1 MQRARSTCAVRKACG
16 FTLLELMA
24 GIAVLGILLGIGIP
38 SFRDLLANSR
48 LTSMSNEMVTAISIA
63 RSEARKRGIPVSICA
78 SNAARDGCVAGGS
91 WNSGWLV
98 FTDDV
103 GTAGVINAGVPGDEL
118 LQIFTAPETGF
129 AVTATTPT
137 TLSYVRFQ
145 RNGAPDTGAVTRQIK
160 LTRPACTGT
169 KARQISI
176 ANTGRVSSAKIAC

>member
-1 MQRARSTCAVRKACG
+1 MQRAGSTHAVCKARG

-38 SFRDLLANSR
+38 SFRDLLASSR
-48 LTSMSNEMVTAISIA
+48 LTSMSNEMVTAISVA
-63 RSEARKRGIPVSICA
+63 RGEARKRGIPVSLCA

-98 FTDDV
+98 FTDDL
-103 GTAGVINAGVPGDEL
+103 GTAGVIDAGDEL
-118 LQIFTAPETGF
+118 LQIFTAPVTGF
-129 AVTATTPT
+129 AVTSTTPT

-145 RNGAPDTGAVTRQIK
+145 RNGAPDTGTATRQIK
-160 LTRPACTGT
+160 LTRPSCTGT

-176 ANTGRVSSAKIAC
+176 TNTGRVSSAKIAC